1 MSQPWIVDTGFLVA
15 LLNRSER
22 HPNSPLLTLD
32 SDFQVYR
39 KNKDEIIPT
48 RMPNFP

>member
-15 LLNRSER
+15 LLNRSELY
-22 HPNSPLLTLD
+22 PNSPLLTLD

-39 KNKDEIIPT
+39 RNKDTIISIVTPELS
-48 RMPNFP
+48 